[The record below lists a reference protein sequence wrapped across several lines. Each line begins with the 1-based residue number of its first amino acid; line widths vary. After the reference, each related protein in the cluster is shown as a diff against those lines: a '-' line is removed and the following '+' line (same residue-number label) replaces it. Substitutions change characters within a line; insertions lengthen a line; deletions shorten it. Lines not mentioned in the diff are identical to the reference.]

1 MDVASVDGLSY
12 NAPGAARPGAAVPPG
27 LRLRE
32 QRVPLGEGAR
42 IWRRAVEVVSGWAI
56 KQAIGFTVAPD
67 DPVVVEGR
75 DYETRY
81 GWMRVHEPVR
91 VIWVADEPNRRGF
104 GYGTRPGHPITGE
117 ECFLVERDPDGSV
130 WFVTRTVSRISGGR
144 WLVLW
149 PGIRMLQ
156 PYFQRAYARSAVRLV
171 SETDAPLGG
180 LRRLRRRMVGGGPSG
195 VEGIAKLGYG
205 MGPEP
210 GPFDKPPA
218 EPIELDADA
227 VPWELREE

>member
-1 MDVASVDGLSY
+1 MSADGLSY
-12 NAPGAARPGAAVPPG
+12 EAPGAAQPGAAVPPG

-32 QRVPLGEGAR
+32 QRVPLGEGEW

-56 KQAIGFTVAPD
+56 KPASGFTVAPD
-67 DPVVVEGR
+67 DAHVVAGR

-81 GWMRVHEPVR
+81 GWMPVHEPVR
-91 VIWVADEPNRRGF
+91 VIWVADEPDRRGF

-144 WLVLW
+144 WLLLW

-171 SETDAPLGG
+171 SEADAPLAGV
-180 LRRLRRRMVGGGPSG
+180 RRLRRRMVGGGPSG
-195 VEGIAKLGYG
+195 VDGIAKLGYG
-205 MGPEP
+205 MGPGP
-210 GPFDKPPA
+210 GPFDTPPT
-218 EPIELDADA
+218 EPVELDVDEL
-227 VPWELREE
+227 PWELREE

>member
-1 MDVASVDGLSY
+1 METAPPEGLSY
-12 NAPGAARPGAAVPPG
+12 DAPGAARPGAPAPRG

-32 QRVPLGEGAR
+32 QRIGLGAGDAVWEH
-42 IWRRAVEVVSGWAI
+42 AVEAVSGWAI
-56 KQAIGFTVAPD
+56 KRSIGFTISPD
-67 DPVVVEGR
+67 DAVVVAGR

-81 GWMRVHEPVR
+81 GWMRVREPVR
-91 VIWVADEPNRRGF
+91 VIWVADEPDRRGF

-117 ECFLVERDPDGSV
+117 ECFLVERDADGTV

-171 SETDAPLGG
+171 TEHDEPLAGI
-180 LRRLRRRMVGGGPSG
+180 RRMRRGMAGGGPSG

-218 EPIELDADA
+218 EPIELDPDET
-227 VPWELREE
+227 PWELREE

>member
-1 MDVASVDGLSY
+1 MSADGLSY
-12 NAPGAARPGAAVPPG
+12 DAPGAARPGAAVPPG

-32 QRVPLGEGAR
+32 QRVPLGEGER

-91 VIWVADEPNRRGF
+91 VIWVADEPDRRGF

-117 ECFLVERDPDGSV
+117 ECFLVERDPDGSI

-149 PGIRMLQ
+149 PGIRTLQ

-171 SETDAPLGG
+171 TETDAPLGG

-218 EPIELDADA
+218 EPIELDADD

>member
-1 MDVASVDGLSY
+1 MDVASADDLNY
-12 NAPGAARPGAAVPPG
+12 DTPGAARPGAAVPPG

-32 QRVPLGEGAR
+32 QRVPLGEGER
-42 IWRRAVEVVSGWAI
+42 IWQRAVEVVSGWAV
-56 KQAIGFTVAPD
+56 KQEIGFTISPD
-67 DPVVVEGR
+67 DAQVVAGR

-91 VIWVADEPNRRGF
+91 VIWIADEPDRRGF

-117 ECFLVERDPDGSV
+117 ECFLVERDADGSV
-130 WFVTRTVSRISGGR
+130 WFVTRTVSRISRGR

-171 SETDAPLGG
+171 TERDEPLAGM
-180 LRRLRRRMVGGGPSG
+180 RRLRRGMVGGGPSG

-218 EPIELDADA
+218 EPIELDADE
-227 VPWELREE
+227 VPWELRDE